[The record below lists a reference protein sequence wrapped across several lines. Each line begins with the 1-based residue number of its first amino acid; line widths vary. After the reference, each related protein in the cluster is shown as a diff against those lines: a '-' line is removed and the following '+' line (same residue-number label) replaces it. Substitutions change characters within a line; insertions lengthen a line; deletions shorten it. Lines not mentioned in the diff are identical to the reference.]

1 MTKWERRCRRES
13 QQKYRKLGPSPA
25 TILENTQVVLCVEH
39 GRLTEG
45 EGARI
50 LRVDIHKF
58 RMIRVTVILLASDV
72 SKGLSEESPCLQ
84 S

>member
-1 MTKWERRCRRES
+1 MTKWERRIRRER

-39 GRLTEG
+39 GRLTEK
-45 EGARI
+45 EGANI

-58 RMIRVTVILLASDV
+58 RMIRSAVLLLASDV
-72 SKGLSEESPCLQ
+72 SKCLAEESQCQQ

>member
-25 TILENTQVVLCVEH
+25 TILENTQVVLCVER
-39 GRLTEG
+39 GLINTFS
-45 EGARI
+45 AAQI

-58 RMIRVTVILLASDV
+58 RMIRSAVLLLASDV
-72 SKGLSEESPCLQ
+72 SKCLAEESQCQQ